1 MHRIAS
7 LLVGALLV
15 FCGCSRKASPSPALS
30 PQDEASWNRVVAAL
44 QQMSEEYREALEL
57 KDPPVVERRLGQLA
71 TLLDEA
77 SGLLRRIGT
86 PRAAEIDVQVKGIRA
101 RILRTDYR
109 LVGDTRAIV
118 DRILQAV
125 PLPRAP
131 EKKPDLANGK
141 RLFAQACA
149 ACHGGDGTGPAPQ
162 VAKQF
167 DPPPPDILHPD
178 FNWSPYEM
186 FNRITYGGIET
197 AMPSFQEG
205 LSPQERWDIVFHL
218 FAERWP
224 PCAKPLPKLSADR
237 LAVLG
242 DFELGNEF
250 GYGAASCLR
259 RDFLPPAKP
268 TGTARP

>member
-1 MHRIAS
+1 LRA
-7 LLVGALLV
+7 ALLV
-15 FCGCSRKASPSPALS
+15 AVLIGCSRGAPPASGLSPA
-30 PQDEASWNRVVAAL
+30 DEAAWNRVVAAL
-44 QQMSEEYREALEL
+44 QQASEEYREALEI
-57 KDPPVVERRLGQLA
+57 KDPPAVEKRLGQLA

-77 SGLLRRIGT
+77 SGLLTRIGT
-86 PRAAEIDVQVKGIRA
+86 PRAAEFDAQLKGIRA

-109 LVGDTRAIV
+109 LVGDARAIV

-125 PLPRAP
+125 PIRRAP
-131 EKKPDLANGK
+131 DKKPDLENGK
-141 RLFAQACA
+141 RVFAQSCA
-149 ACHGGDGTGPAPQ
+149 ACHGADGTGPPRE
-162 VAKQF
+162 VAERF

-186 FNRITYGGIET
+186 FNRLTYGGVET

-205 LSPQERWDIVFHL
+205 LSPQERWDVVFYL

-224 PCAKPLPKLSADR
+224 PCTKPLPPIGADR

-259 RDFLPPAKP
+259 RDFLAPGAKP
-268 TGTARP
+268 NASARP